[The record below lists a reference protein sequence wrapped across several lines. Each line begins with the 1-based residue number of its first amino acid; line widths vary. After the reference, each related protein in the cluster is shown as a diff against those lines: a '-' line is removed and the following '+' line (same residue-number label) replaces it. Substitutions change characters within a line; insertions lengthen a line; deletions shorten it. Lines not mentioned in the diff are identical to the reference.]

1 MELLINAL
9 EMISVGLT
17 TSYICLKKEGTKFE
31 DNIGVDHIYGRGRVH
46 VPSLH
51 HQDEDIWKCQR
62 TLCNNRFYNLLTL
75 KYLYD
80 EPLNRIIVVVCSSW
94 IYTMFVFSL
103 SVYIAR
109 LFDMY
114 SFSLTAFTVQTTI
127 YSLTVYPFLKF
138 VKEKFIYVLKNM
150 PDKTNRYLQNASLT
164 WFATAVVVNLAFV

>member
-1 MELLINAL
+1 M
-9 EMISVGLT
+9 
-17 TSYICLKKEGTKFE
+17 
-31 DNIGVDHIYGRGRVH
+31 
-46 VPSLH
+46 
-51 HQDEDIWKCQR
+51 
-62 TLCNNRFYNLLTL
+62 

-150 PDKTNRYLQNASLT
+150 PDNTNRYLQNASLT